1 MGSAHKDRECA
12 RALPE
17 ASQCALRAVR
27 FWAAAAYG
35 LQVLHSGSVS
45 NLVRKVWMNAAAV
58 SKIFSAAYD
67 LEKMH
72 VGGSIACGGWR
83 RSWF

>member
-1 MGSAHKDRECA
+1 
-12 RALPE
+12 
-17 ASQCALRAVR
+17 
-27 FWAAAAYG
+27 
-35 LQVLHSGSVS
+35 
-45 NLVRKVWMNAAAV
+45 VRKVWMNAAAV

>member
-1 MGSAHKDRECA
+1 MLCHS
-12 RALPE
+12 LPE
-17 ASQCALRAVR
+17 AKQCAMRAVWAR
-27 FWAAAAYG
+27 AAAAYG